1 MLDKTTH
8 CCGVHRVLGLAA
20 HHGSD
25 EHVEATHMR
34 REALV
39 EEHLQSPNSYHALHT
54 LNYNSEHPRTHLTA
68 VFVHL
73 GVLRRA
79 HLLDP
84 MQNILPAIGLLTR
97 DSLLLG
103 RSFLHFLLGSQWSSF
118 ILLFALHAQCF
129 ALIPAAVATCLSV
142 RRRQIFRLDF
152 HGHGFFTSTSSPS
165 PNPLLRRRMTPSLV
179 LTSNRTPNARA
190 WGVEEEVHLCEAHT
204 NASEDRATATD
215 QSLTKFWQRVHE
227 KFATL
232 EGESTRNAGALQT
245 HWSSFTWSDVTLYA
259 SLLAAELEAQVSELT
274 AELEQSKKNLY
285 YDGSGSESIARSD
298 VSKTSARE
306 GDSSCEMKELIF
318 RTPKGLVHV
327 TRLVKAISGSQSG
340 EEEGY
345 QPFSCPCKLD
355 VRRMMKDP
363 AWNEWFKL
371 NLSCSQRTLS
381 SYASLFLLL
390 LKMYPIASEEIDQS
404 GQIVA
409 LGLQLI
415 DDGSKSR
422 FHDAF
427 ERLAEA
433 ELIVLC

>member
-1 MLDKTTH
+1 M
-8 CCGVHRVLGLAA
+8 
-20 HHGSD
+20 
-25 EHVEATHMR
+25 
-34 REALV
+34 
-39 EEHLQSPNSYHALHT
+39 
-54 LNYNSEHPRTHLTA
+54 
-68 VFVHL
+68 
-73 GVLRRA
+73 
-79 HLLDP
+79 
-84 MQNILPAIGLLTR
+84 
-97 DSLLLG
+97 
-103 RSFLHFLLGSQWSSF
+103 
-118 ILLFALHAQCF
+118 
-129 ALIPAAVATCLSV
+129 
-142 RRRQIFRLDF
+142 
-152 HGHGFFTSTSSPS
+152 TSTNLSHHSRS
-165 PNPLLRRRMTPSLV
+165 GSR
-179 LTSNRTPNARA
+179 TSNRTPNARA

-306 GDSSCEMKELIF
+306 GDSSFGLAKIGAWLVLLDFSFNQTEDREKEKEMEGGSITGADTGVGALWRCNHGYF
-318 RTPKGLVHV
+318 LC
-327 TRLVKAISGSQSG
+327 SSQSG

-371 NLSCSQRTLS
+371 NLAARKGPLS
-381 SYASLFLLL
+381 SYAS
-390 LKMYPIASEEIDQS
+390 
-404 GQIVA
+404 
-409 LGLQLI
+409 
-415 DDGSKSR
+415 
-422 FHDAF
+422 
-427 ERLAEA
+427 
-433 ELIVLC
+433 C